1 MLKKFLWGAL
11 SSFVGAWVALALFV
25 GVAVVVVIGIIG
37 GIASQGEPAG
47 ISKGSILTVELN
59 GPVSEI
65 AVTPDFNYMDIVNGG
80 ITRSQSLLELTTAI
94 KEAADNKHIAA
105 IYLKCRGISASPAT
119 LNAIRKALVDFRKS
133 GKPVYA
139 FGESYS
145 TADYYVASCADRIYA
160 NPSGM
165 ISLHGIGSTSI
176 YMKNLFDKLG
186 VSFQVVKVGKFKS
199 AVEPYILEHMS
210 EPARAQ
216 LDTLF
221 NNMWGY
227 IAGGIAD
234 ARKLKS
240 SSSIDSLIGRD
251 YIMYAPMDECRR
263 AGLVDSLVY
272 EREVDDIFAGL
283 VGKKKDDLNFVAP
296 VALTAQTDWG
306 TAYGSKK
313 QIALLYAVGE
323 IIDQGGNGTIDYT
336 SLVPQIVKLAE
347 DDNVKGMVLRV
358 NSPGGSAFGSD
369 QIGEALDYFMSKG
382 KKLAV
387 SMGDYAA
394 SGGYWISSCADIIYA
409 DALTI
414 TGSIGIFGLIP
425 NVKGLTEKLGVNLES
440 VNTVPGSDFPTLFA
454 PLTETQQAVM
464 QKYVERGYDQF
475 VSRVAKG
482 RHLSKERVRQ
492 IGEGRVWDAIS
503 AVRIGLVD
511 SIGGIDSAV
520 RWVASKSGLGGSY
533 DVAVYPKAESSIWD
547 FIPATGLNVL
557 EESLYGA
564 LEPGAS
570 KWVARLGA
578 ALLRQTPVQARMMPV
593 RVTL

>member
-25 GVAVVVVIGIIG
+25 GLAVVVVIGIIG

-80 ITRSQSLLELTTAI
+80 ITRAQSLLELTTAI

-251 YIMYAPMDECRR
+251 YIMYATMDECRR

-272 EREVDDIFAGL
+272 ERQVDDIFAGL

-347 DDNVKGMVLRV
+347 DDNVKG
-358 NSPGGSAFGSD
+358 
-369 QIGEALDYFMSKG
+369 
-382 KKLAV
+382 
-387 SMGDYAA
+387 DYAA

-425 NVKGLTEKLGVNLES
+425 NVKGLTDKLGVNFES

-492 IGEGRVWDAIS
+492 IGEGRVWDAMS
-503 AVRIGLVD
+503 AVKIGLVD
-511 SIGGIDSAV
+511 SIGGIDNAV